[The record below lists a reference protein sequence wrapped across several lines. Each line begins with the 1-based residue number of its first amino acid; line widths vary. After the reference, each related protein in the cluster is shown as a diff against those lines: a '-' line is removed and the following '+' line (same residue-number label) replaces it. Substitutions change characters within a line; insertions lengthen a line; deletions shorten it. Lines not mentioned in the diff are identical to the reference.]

1 MEQKHIS
8 RHLIFSNTHVICV
21 QNTLVQTVFTFNMHI
36 ISILSL
42 LEYQRAD
49 SVSNKP
55 PHVLVMLLAHKL
67 YTETALGRR
76 CPWEIRAL
84 HHPLIHRKGLCIYI
98 QWLFHMRILQLFKK
112 KTNAKYKQNSAGAG
126 SGCHLNTRILQVY
139 VGSTFCSRQVLFLM
153 CLILFFRLL
162 LYFDECK
169 SLHPP

>member
-42 LEYQRAD
+42 VEYQRAD
-49 SVSNKP
+49 GVSNKP

-84 HHPLIHRKGLCIYI
+84 HHPLIHSKGLCIYI
-98 QWLFHMRILQLFKK
+98 QWLFHMRLLQLFTENKCKIQKK
-112 KTNAKYKQNSAGAG
+112 FCWSSFWTSLQHSDSA
-126 SGCHLNTRILQVY
+126 SIQ
-139 VGSTFCSRQVLFLM
+139 
-153 CLILFFRLL
+153 
-162 LYFDECK
+162 
-169 SLHPP
+169 